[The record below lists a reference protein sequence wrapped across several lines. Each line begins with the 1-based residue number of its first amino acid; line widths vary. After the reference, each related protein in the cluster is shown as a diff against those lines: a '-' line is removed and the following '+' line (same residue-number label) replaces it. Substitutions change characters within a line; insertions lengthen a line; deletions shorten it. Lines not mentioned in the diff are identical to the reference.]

1 MPGHEWKKG
10 EFGYTRS
17 GSLEEYRTAYRTFME
32 QEVPK
37 IRDHGG
43 SAVIYTQLTDVEGEM
58 NGLFTYDRAVRK
70 VEERFL

>member
-1 MPGHEWKKG
+1 M
-10 EFGYTRS
+10 S
-17 GSLEEYRTAYRTFME
+17 GRRGNSATPAPVLWRIPDSLPDLLRE

-58 NGLFTYDRAVRK
+58 NGLVY
-70 VEERFL
+70 L

>member
-1 MPGHEWKKG
+1 
-10 EFGYTRS
+10 
-17 GSLEEYRTAYRTFME
+17 ME

>member
-1 MPGHEWKKG
+1 MD
-10 EFGYTRS
+10 
-17 GSLEEYRTAYRTFME
+17 

-58 NGLFTYDRAVRK
+58 NGLFTYDRTFRK
-70 VEERFL
+70 VEDTL